1 MITWITQNIGTIAIT
16 LALAALVT
24 VIVIKL
30 AKDKR
35 QGKCIGCDHNCKTC
49 PHHTT
54 PPPK

>member
-1 MITWITQNIGTIAIT
+1 VITWITQNIGTIAIT